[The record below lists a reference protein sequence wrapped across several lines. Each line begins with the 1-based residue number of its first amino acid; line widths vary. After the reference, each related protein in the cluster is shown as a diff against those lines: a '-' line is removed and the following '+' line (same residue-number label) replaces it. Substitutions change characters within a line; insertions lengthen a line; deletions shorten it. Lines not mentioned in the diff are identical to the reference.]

1 MSKHTTIFKIIN
13 NIVVIN
19 NNSVYFSR
27 VVMFIHVFHDNISK
41 FTLVSLFILS
51 VIVLGNNSTNY

>member
-13 NIVVIN
+13 NIVDIN